1 MPIDRT
7 MLRSRLASPAAAL
20 GLAMAAALVLAL
32 LPARWTDL
40 LRGGAA
46 TLLRPGQGG
55 ATTLREYGQQTVAT
69 VRSHFQSAEQFSDI
83 EIELERLREEN
94 RQLAAEL
101 ASARAQPSKA
111 VEDDDAQRLL
121 TAQCVPAR
129 VLGRQARAF
138 LARQHLLDAGA
149 AAGIARDDLVVDRP
163 ALIDRGSDAE
173 LKPGQLVLSGG
184 RIWGKVAELG
194 PYTCAVRGVTDA
206 GYRDLVR
213 LLSPGQS
220 PDGPQRP
227 VQGMLEGTGEPL
239 ARVRLIEITEP
250 VAEGDLVYTAS
261 GKGVLP
267 APLLYGR
274 VVRVE
279 RPTGAAHWDIW
290 MQPAV
295 PPDAPQRVAVLRVEL
310 NPLRVAGR
318 ERLETRD

>member
-1 MPIDRT
+1 
-7 MLRSRLASPAAAL
+7 MLFQRDTLKSRLTSPAAAL
-20 GLAMAAALVLAL
+20 GLAIAAALVLML
-32 LPARWTDL
+32 LPTRWTDL
-40 LRGGAA
+40 LRGGAC
-46 TLLRPGQGG
+46 TVLRPGQIG
-55 ATTLREYGQQTVAT
+55 AAAVREYGRQTAAT
-69 VRSHFQSAEQFSDI
+69 VQSHFQSAERLG
-83 EIELERLREEN
+83 EVEVELERLRDEN
-94 RQLAAEL
+94 RRLTAEL
-101 ASARAQPSKA
+101 ASAHALPPKA
-111 VEDDDAQRLL
+111 AEEDAQRLL
-121 TAQCVPAR
+121 VAHCVPAR

-138 LARQHLLDAGA
+138 LARQHLLDVGA
-149 AAGIARDDLVVDRP
+149 AAGVDRDDLVVDRP
-163 ALIDRGSDAE
+163 ALLDRGSDAE

-184 RIWGKVAELG
+184 RIWGKVAQLG

-239 ARVRLIEITEP
+239 ARIRMIEITEP

-279 RPTGAAHWDIW
+279 RPAGAAHWEIW

-295 PPDAPQRVAVLRVEL
+295 PPDAPQRVTVLRVEL
-310 NPLRVAGR
+310 NPLRVAGK
-318 ERLETRD
+318 RD